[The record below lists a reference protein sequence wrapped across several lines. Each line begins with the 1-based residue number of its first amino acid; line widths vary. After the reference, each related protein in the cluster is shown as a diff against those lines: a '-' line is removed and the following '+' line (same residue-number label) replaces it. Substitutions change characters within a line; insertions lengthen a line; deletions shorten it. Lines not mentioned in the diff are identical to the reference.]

1 MPCSTS
7 SRREGPLIKEI
18 VARDIVRTF
27 NSRFTLRCSIELE
40 SGQTHALLGPNG
52 SGKSTLLRI
61 LSLLERPQQGEVV
74 YRDENEDHINPF
86 SDLALRR
93 RVTLVNTRPV
103 VFRESVLK
111 NVTYGLRIRGI
122 GRGKSMER
130 AMEALRSVGLEHL
143 KNQPAPLLSSGEK
156 QRLSLARAIAIDPD
170 VLMLDEPTVNLDPE
184 NTGIIEQAIMALHE
198 KGQRL
203 ILFVTHNLFQ
213 ARKLADKVFF
223 IHNGRIIEQNSR
235 ERFFSSPETELARR
249 FLRGEIY

>member
-1 MPCSTS
+1 M
-7 SRREGPLIKEI
+7 IKEI
-18 VARDIVRTF
+18 IAKDILRSF
-27 NSRFTLRCSIELE
+27 DSRFSLRCSIGLQ

-52 SGKSTLLRI
+52 SGKSTLLRV
-61 LSLLERPQQGEVV
+61 LSLLERPQQGELI
-74 YRDENEDHINPF
+74 YRDEQKNYLNPF

-122 GRGKSMER
+122 GKKQCKER
-130 AMEALRSVGLEHL
+130 ATMALRLVRLEHL
-143 KNQPAPLLSSGEK
+143 KDQPAPLLSSGEK

-184 NTGIIEQAIMALHE
+184 NTEIIEEAIKALHE
-198 KGQRL
+198 RGDRL

-213 ARKLADKVFF
+213 ARKLADQVFF

-235 ERFFSSPETELARR
+235 ERFFSAPETELARR